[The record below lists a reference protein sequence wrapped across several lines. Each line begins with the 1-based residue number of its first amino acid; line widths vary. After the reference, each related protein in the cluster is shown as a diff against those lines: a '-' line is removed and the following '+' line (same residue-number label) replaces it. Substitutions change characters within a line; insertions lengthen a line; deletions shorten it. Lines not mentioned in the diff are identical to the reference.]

1 MTIPAPSS
9 PPRVLRNQVIIF
21 SPPKVVEIDSVIS
34 KRPSTPPDAP
44 PASPTQKESTTKIPV
59 SAKKQ
64 PPIKKKPSMTI
75 VMGPHSYQQLDL
87 FSSDESSNE
96 HTHSSS
102 QSFGRGVHIRS
113 KTVSPTPTPR
123 RPPPIA
129 SASDRAFT
137 PSPEPIDWLDFSDP
151 QIAYEE
157 YGSVFE
163 DFGSWSGESSSDGY
177 DSPSPVIITPE
188 VSQAAP
194 RMVFNSHDLSV
205 LFGQPALF
213 LPPTPPSTPFIA
225 RKRIASKSPDLSII
239 LSVSTPS
246 TPFNT
251 SSTLPIPHSPSS
263 LSAPGRLF
271 NLVSSLDIDLRLTEG
286 VTTETSRDEQVIISE
301 SDGVKDKKL
310 QCSACGK
317 DVEYK
322 KAKKM
327 IPCGHITCSSCFS
340 STISAVSPDRAHSQC
355 VACTTNLTT
364 FERVKNISYVDSC
377 GHLDY
382 CDGRFSRYNIPV
394 AENVENSVVMRIDN
408 IAWDMT
414 PEIVEGFLP
423 PNTLSEQ
430 VPQAIHI
437 PLNRYDGKTK
447 DYLYIEVASLDAAKH
462 ILQTRQNNH
471 MPGGPLTGGKKRPVT
486 ITIVSH
492 IELVTELRPHT
503 PQELHSLLNL
513 CHMALGPP
521 TPASRFVKSRHGP
534 FYALMS
540 IMSKLSGKGSPAY
553 WDLFRERT
561 N

>member
-1 MTIPAPSS
+1 MSIPPPSS
-9 PPRVLRNQVIIF
+9 PPRVLGNQVIIF
-21 SPPKVVEIDSVIS
+21 SPPKDPNVEAIVL
-34 KRPSTPPDAP
+34 KRPSIS
-44 PASPTQKESTTKIPV
+44 PAAQPSSPTQKERAAKASMSV
-59 SAKKQ
+59 KKQ
-64 PPIKKKPSMTI
+64 PPIKKKPSTTI

-102 QSFGRGVHIRS
+102 RSFGRGVHIRS

-137 PSPEPIDWLDFSDP
+137 PSPEPIDWMDFSDP

-163 DFGSWSGESSSDGY
+163 DFGSWSGESSSDEY

-188 VSQAAP
+188 NSQAAP
-194 RMVFNSHDLSV
+194 RMVFNPHDLTI

-213 LPPTPPSTPFIA
+213 LPPTTPSTPFLA
-225 RKRIASKSPDLSII
+225 RMRIASKSPDLSII
-239 LSVSTPS
+239 PSVSTPS

-251 SSTLPIPHSPSS
+251 SSTLPIPQSPSS

-271 NLVSSLDIDLRLTEG
+271 NLGSSLDIDLNLTER
-286 VTTETSRDEQVIISE
+286 VTIEISRDEQVIMSE
-301 SDGVKDKKL
+301 PDGGKDKEL

-317 DVEYK
+317 NVEYK
-322 KAKKM
+322 KANKM

-364 FERVKNISYVDSC
+364 FERIKNLSYIDSS
-377 GHLDY
+377 GHLDHSDDRY
-382 CDGRFSRYNIPV
+382 SKYNIPV

-414 PEIVEGFLP
+414 PEIVESFLP
-423 PNTLSEQ
+423 SNALSDQ

-462 ILQTRQNNH
+462 ILQTRQNTH

-492 IELVTELRPHT
+492 VELVTELRPHT

-553 WDLFRERT
+553 WDLFRE
-561 N
+561 

>member
-102 QSFGRGVHIRS
+102 RSFGRGVHIRS

-251 SSTLPIPHSPSS
+251 SSTLPNPHSPSS

-327 IPCGHITCSSCFS
+327 IPCG
-340 STISAVSPDRAHSQC
+340 
-355 VACTTNLTT
+355 
-364 FERVKNISYVDSC
+364 
-377 GHLDY
+377 
-382 CDGRFSRYNIPV
+382 
-394 AENVENSVVMRIDN
+394 
-408 IAWDMT
+408 DMT

-513 CHMALGPP
+513 CHMALGLP

-553 WDLFRERT
+553 WDLFHIASG
-561 N
+561 